1 VRRGVLLVALCA
13 TVLGIAAPAAGA
25 APRGCDPFDK
35 AACLLPWP
43 NDYFVKRGH
52 LALTDKQMPH
62 STDGVPIAARD
73 YNWSDGFSPGQ
84 IIVTLVPGLDLER
97 TGAAPVTDI
106 GRSLKRNQAIA
117 VIDAKTGKRQLIWSE
132 LNAVPENPR
141 KRTLNIH
148 PGVGWKEGHRYIVA
162 LRNLKRSNG
171 SKIKAPR
178 AFRRAVARGARRM
191 PDILGRLERAG
202 VKRKGLYLAWDFTI
216 ASRRNLTERLL
227 TIRDRSFGAL
237 GDRNLRDL
245 KVAGAAPKFTVT
257 EARDIPGVGRRVAGT
272 VEVPCWLNKQG
283 CVPSSRFKLNKRGL
297 PVRTAGNVQQAPF
310 VCVVPNTSAT
320 TPARPLLFGHGLFQD
335 ATAVD
340 TIALLAPVSNAVIC
354 GTNFTGMSM
363 EDLANDAN
371 VSADLSRFPEIAD
384 RLQQGILAF
393 TFLGRAMIHPQGFS
407 SNPEFTGRIDTRRLF
422 YAGASLGGI
431 IGGALTS
438 VAPDFDRSALIV
450 PGLRFSLLLTRST
463 QFPTFG
469 KILYGKYPD
478 PVEQSLVNS
487 MIQLL
492 WDRGEAN
499 GYVYHMVRDPLPNTP
514 KKTVL
519 LHEAFG
525 DHQVTNVATE
535 TEARII
541 GARLRTP
548 ALDPGRS
555 RDRVPFYGIKRIPR
569 YPWKGNALTI
579 FDIGPLRP
587 PGCSGAA
594 CLGTPPAPV
603 TNTPPDIGVDPHGIT
618 ATGLN
623 AVFEFSDFLKLDGA
637 FVDHCDK
644 GKPCYSAGWTG
655 P

>member
-1 VRRGVLLVALCA
+1 MRRAALSIALCA
-13 TVLGIAAPAAGA
+13 IALGFAVPAEAAPK
-25 APRGCDPFDK
+25 GCDPFDK

-52 LALTDKQMPH
+52 LALTDRQMPH

-84 IIVTLVPGLDLER
+84 IIVTLVPGLDLKR

-106 GRSLKRNQAIA
+106 GRSLKRKQSIL
-117 VIDAKTGKRQLIWSE
+117 VIDARTGKRQLIWSE
-132 LNAVPENPR
+132 LNAVPKNPR

-148 PGVGWKEGHRYIVA
+148 PGIGWREGHRYIVA

-171 SKIKAPR
+171 STIKAPR
-178 AFRRAVARGARRM
+178 AFRRAVARGDRRM
-191 PDILGRLERAG
+191 PDILGRLARAG

-257 EARDIPGVGRRVAGT
+257 EARDIPGIGRRVAGT
-272 VEVPCWLNKQG
+272 VEVPCWLDKPG
-283 CVPSSRFKLNKRGL
+283 CVPGSRYKLNKRGL

-310 VCVVPNTSAT
+310 VCVVPNTSAA

-335 ATAVD
+335 AAAVD
-340 TIALLAPVSNAVIC
+340 TIALFAPVSNAVIC

-363 EDLANDAN
+363 EDLVNDAN
-371 VSADLSRFPEIAD
+371 VSSDLSRFPEIAD

-407 SNPEFTGRIDTRRLF
+407 SNPEFAGRIDTRRLF

-463 QFPTFG
+463 QFPSFG
-469 KILYGKYPD
+469 RILYGKYPD

-525 DHQVTNVATE
+525 DHQVSNVATE

-555 RDRVPFYGIKRIPR
+555 RDRVPFYGIKRIQR

-603 TNTPPDIGVDPHGIT
+603 TNTPPDVGVDPHGIT

-623 AVFEFSDFLKLDGA
+623 AVFEFSDFLKLNGA

>member
-1 VRRGVLLVALCA
+1 VRRGILTIAFCAIALG
-13 TVLGIAAPAAGA
+13 LAAPAHGA
-25 APRGCDPFDK
+25 PKGCDPLDK

-43 NDYFVKRGH
+43 NDYFRKHGH
-52 LALTDKQMPH
+52 LALTNAQMPH
-62 STDGVPIAARD
+62 STDGKPIVARD

-84 IIVTLVPGLDLER
+84 IILTLVPGLDLKR
-97 TGAAPVTDI
+97 SGAAPVTDI
-106 GRSLKRNQAIA
+106 GRSLKPNQPIV

-245 KVAGAAPKFTVT
+245 KVAGTAPKFTVT